1 MNKIFATVSLKSIL
15 VHIPCSSGIASFKTK
30 FGHLDPDTPI
40 PLLACLESNS
50 VQDVIWALRAVHQDI
65 SAVIPLI
72 AADFAESVLH
82 LFEEKFPN
90 DDRPRKAIEAARSG
104 ERKKARAASYASYA
118 AYTTAA
124 ADASIACAAR
134 AASAARAVYAA
145 ACAATTASPAAD
157 DDAAYYAT
165 HCAAHYAAQAADACA
180 ASELSKQAEILR
192 KYLTDKE

>member
-118 AYTTAA
+118 AYTAA